1 MRYPFC
7 FPSGQLFEIH
17 GSKLKPH
24 PFGEL
29 GKTSIMR
36 IAHTV
41 LIFGIGKD
49 SLNGFLAFGIKIFVL
64 RGVSGVI
71 GQFFVVFPNMRRT
84 VLTQFLERVHRRR
97 VGHCAQILGL
107 LQYSR

>member
-1 MRYPFC
+1 MLFFRIRKDPF
-7 FPSGQLFEIH
+7 
-17 GSKLKPH
+17 
-24 PFGEL
+24 
-29 GKTSIMR
+29 
-36 IAHTV
+36 
-41 LIFGIGKD
+41 
-49 SLNGFLAFGIKIFVL
+49 NGFFAFGVKVL
-64 RGVSGVI
+64 VFRGVSGVI